1 METYE
6 DLREYLLNV
15 GFKCID
21 MNMDGDEIFQMDNF
35 KFSIREEDTTAEIK
49 KEAIKEIKEI
59 LREV

>member
-21 MNMDGDEIFQMDNF
+21 MDIDGKIFQMDSF
-35 KFSIREEDTTAEIK
+35 KFSVC
-49 KEAIKEIKEI
+49 
-59 LREV
+59 EVK

>member
-21 MNMDGDEIFQMDNF
+21 IDVDGNEVFEMDRV
-35 KFSIREEDTTAEIK
+35 KF
-49 KEAIKEIKEI
+49 AIVEMKNE
-59 LREV
+59 

>member
-21 MNMDGDEIFQMDNF
+21 MDIDGNEIFQMDSF
-35 KFSIREEDTTAEIK
+35 KFSVC
-49 KEAIKEIKEI
+49 
-59 LREV
+59 EVK

>member
-21 MNMDGDEIFQMDNF
+21 MDIDGDEIFQMDKV
-35 KFSIREEDTTAEIK
+35 KF
-49 KEAIKEIKEI
+49 AIKEIK
-59 LREV
+59 